1 MRTWRLKVADWKQL
15 DARAEE
21 RLEIAGSRIAK
32 TVNINLLK
40 IEPSI
45 LFSRRYEWVLW
56 YCGSSKCCSQ

>member
-21 RLEIAGSRIAK
+21 RLEIAGSRIAE

-45 LFSRRYEWVLW
+45 LFSRRYEWVLL
-56 YCGSSKCCSQ
+56 